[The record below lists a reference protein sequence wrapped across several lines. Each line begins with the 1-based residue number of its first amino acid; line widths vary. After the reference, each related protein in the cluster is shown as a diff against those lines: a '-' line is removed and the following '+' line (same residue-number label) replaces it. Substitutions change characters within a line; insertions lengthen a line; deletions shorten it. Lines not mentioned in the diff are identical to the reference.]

1 MSKAK
6 ETSWATPT
14 SWADAS
20 KIDAGDNIRNVG
32 DVKELA
38 ASIQAVYDISGGHK
52 YLLQPITVRK
62 IKGGKFAIR
71 YGFRRFAA
79 LQYLAEKH
87 PEKCNWATAIP
98 ILVDDDLYDEKGGA
112 ETAYRAIENIQRA
125 EMTLLEEAHAIQRL
139 LKESGL
145 NQSEV
150 AKVLA
155 KSKGWVTQ
163 RLNTLKTDPTVQ
175 SAVQDG
181 VLGQAAVRVI
191 TRVPVETQRS
201 IMQDLAESN
210 VPPTVESVTQRVEE
224 ALTASFEDL
233 GHDEKLQ
240 VVKKRAEAREK
251 KEAKEAAKEA
261 SVGTPQE
268 TEPKGKAL
276 LQKYLRA
283 AEEAKN
289 KNDMTR
295 AAFYAGVEQG
305 LSYAAQERKNIQ
317 FPEELEEQS

>member
-6 ETSWATPT
+6 ETAWSAPT
-14 SWADAS
+14 SWVDAS
-20 KIDAGDNIRNVG
+20 KIEVGDNIRDVG

-38 ASIQAVYDISGGHK
+38 ASIQAVYELSGGHK

-62 IKGGKFAIR
+62 TKGGMFAIR

-79 LQYLAEKH
+79 LQYLVEKH

-98 ILVDDDLYDEKGGA
+98 ILVDDDLYDEKDGA

-125 EMTLLEEAHAIQRL
+125 EMSILEEAYAVQRL
-139 LKESGL
+139 IKESGL

-191 TRVPVETQRS
+191 TRVPVETQRF
-201 IMQDLAESN
+201 IMQDLAASN
-210 VPPTVESVTQRVEE
+210 VVPTVESITQRVDE

-233 GHDEKLQ
+233 GHDEKLK

-251 KEAKEAAKEA
+251 KEAKEAAKEERHENIA
-261 SVGTPQE
+261 PQIE
-268 TEPKGKAL
+268 SKGKEAL
-276 LQKYLRA
+276 S
-283 AEEAKN
+283 
-289 KNDMTR
+289 KNDRTR

-305 LSYAAQERKNIQ
+305 LSYAAQERKSIQ
-317 FPEELEEQS
+317 FPSKLEEQS